1 MDYDGLSWTI
11 MDYQGRLN
19 RISWIIME
27 YHIQKLIL
35 HKLPDFDLDLTN
47 EIHLDVDCWD
57 LKVDLEDKWQV

>member
-1 MDYDGLSWTI
+1 
-11 MDYQGRLN
+11 
-19 RISWIIME
+19 ME